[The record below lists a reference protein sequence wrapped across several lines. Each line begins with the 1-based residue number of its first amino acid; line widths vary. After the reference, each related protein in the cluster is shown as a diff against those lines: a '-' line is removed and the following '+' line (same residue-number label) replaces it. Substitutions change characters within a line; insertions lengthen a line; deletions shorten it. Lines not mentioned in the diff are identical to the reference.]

1 MRLRVARKWCMTML
15 RFAEDDQIKSV
26 EEKKR
31 ELRMRM
37 KQRRGNNE
45 NRDVKETLLVQN
57 VFLALEK
64 WQKDGDGKNVFC
76 YLSYSSEASTDLL
89 IEKLIEQGYNVF
101 CPRVEGKDMQVVAYG
116 EDFTISPLRI
126 REPIGEPFEGEIH
139 YAIVPF
145 LAVDKQGNRLGY
157 GGGYYDRY
165 FEKNP
170 TVKRIAYGFDFQI
183 QPQIP
188 TQETDKKM
196 NCIVTN
202 KQVLFIEE

>member
-1 MRLRVARKWCMTML
+1 MTML
-15 RFAEDDQIKSV
+15 RFAEDEQLKSV

-31 ELRMRM
+31 ELRLRM
-37 KQRRGNNE
+37 KQRRGDNE
-45 NRDVKETLLVQN
+45 NRDVKEALLIEN
-57 VFLALEK
+57 VFFALEK
-64 WQKDGDGKNVFC
+64 WQKGVEGKNVFC
-76 YLSYSSEASTDLL
+76 YLSYSSEAPTDLL
-89 IEKLIEQGYNVF
+89 IEKLVEKGYNVF
-101 CPRVEGKDMQVVAYG
+101 CPKVVDKDMQVIAYG

-126 REPIGEPFEGEIH
+126 REPLGEPFEGEIH

-165 FEKNP
+165 FEKYP

-183 QPQIP
+183 QTHIP

-196 NCIVTN
+196 NCIVTD